1 MMAVFDGQCWAIVFY
16 CSFDGYV
23 RLCSDTSETVDE
35 AVPLPQLGT
44 VCWLCFDDQS
54 RVLGG

>member
-1 MMAVFDGQCWAIVFY
+1 MMAVFDGQCWAIVLY

-23 RLCSDTSETVDE
+23 RLCSDISETIDE
-35 AVPLPQLGT
+35 AVPLPQLGI

-54 RVLGG
+54 RV